1 MTMDTEN
8 MTDHTLT
15 DQRQKGRYRVSRCQC
30 LRVWMPVFVLMALA
44 MPASAELLIRITEGV
59 DSAIPL
65 AVVPFAKTGNMPG
78 GDDVSE
84 IVRDDLTMSGE
95 FKPLSPERM
104 LSLPSRS
111 EDVYYRDWRM
121 LGQRFLLVGELSQQ
135 GDRIQARYE
144 LFDVNGER
152 RLMGETATASAD
164 DMRGLAHH
172 ISDKV
177 YEALTGEKGAF
188 STKLAYVTLETG
200 SGKRIYKLQVS
211 DVDGKRARVRL
222 ESDEPILSPTWSPDG
237 KTLAYVSFETGR
249 PAIYTHELSSGK
261 RNRVASYSGLNS
273 SPDWSP
279 DGKSLLVTLSKD
291 GNAEIYKLDLAS
303 KSLKRLTNHWSID
316 TEGSWSA
323 DGRSFLFTSDRSGG
337 PQVYYKATEDAEPKR
352 LTFGSRYNA
361 RPRFSPDGK
370 YIYYVH
376 QREGAFHIARM
387 NMATGNETVLTRTG
401 LDESPSIAPNGRMLI
416 YSTQQDGKSVLTV
429 MSAGGGS
436 NYVLPAAT
444 GDVREPA
451 WSPFLQ

>member
-1 MTMDTEN
+1 MLATT
-8 MTDHTLT
+8 T
-15 DQRQKGRYRVSRCQC
+15 
-30 LRVWMPVFVLMALA
+30 PV
-44 MPASAELLIRITEGV
+44 SAELMIRITEGV

-65 AVVPFAKTGNMPG
+65 AVVPFSKTGNIPN
-78 GDDVSE
+78 GDDVSD

-111 EDVYYRDWRM
+111 DDVYYRDWRM
-121 LGQRFLLVGELSQQ
+121 LGQRFLLVGELSQE
-135 GDRIQARYE
+135 GDRIKARYE

-152 RLMGETATASAD
+152 RLLGETATASAD
-164 DMRGLAHH
+164 GIRGLAHH

-177 YEALTGEKGAF
+177 FEAITGVRGAF

-200 SGKRIYKLQVS
+200 NGERIYKLQVS
-211 DVDGKRARVRL
+211 DVDGKRARVRM

-237 KTLAYVSFETGR
+237 QSLAYVSFETGR
-249 PAIYTHELSSGK
+249 PAIYTHELSTGK
-261 RNRVASYSGLNS
+261 RTRVASFPGLNS

-303 KSLKRLTNHWSID
+303 SSLKRLTDHWSID

-323 DGRSFLFTSDRSGG
+323 DGRGFLFTSDRSGG
-337 PQVYYKATEDAEPKR
+337 PQIYQKETEGAEPRR

-361 RPRFSPDGK
+361 RPRFSPDSK
-370 YIYYVH
+370 HIYYVH
-376 QREGAFHIARM
+376 QREGGFHIARM
-387 NMATGNETVLTRTG
+387 NLETGNETILTRTG
-401 LDESPSIAPNGRMLI
+401 LDESPSVAPNGRMLI
-416 YSTQQDGKSVLTV
+416 YSTQQNGESVLTV

-436 NYVLPAAT
+436 NYVLPAAR

-451 WSPFLQ
+451 WSPFLD